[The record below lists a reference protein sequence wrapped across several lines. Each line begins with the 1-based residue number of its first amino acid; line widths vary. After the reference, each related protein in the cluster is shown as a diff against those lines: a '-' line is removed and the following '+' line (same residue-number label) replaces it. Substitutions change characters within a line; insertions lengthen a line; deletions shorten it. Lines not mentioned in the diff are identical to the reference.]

1 MTTTLV
7 AQGLGDAAGD
17 ALRSVVTFLPKLF
30 GFLLV
35 LLIGW
40 LVARLL
46 RAGVHKLLERVHF
59 DRAVQHGGI
68 GDALARTK
76 FDAAGL
82 VAQIVYYAVLLIALQ
97 IAFGLFGSN
106 PVSQLLTEIVAWLP
120 RAIVAIVIIV
130 VAAAIARAV
139 RDIASRAMG
148 GLSYGPAIARIASWF
163 IIGIGVVAAL
173 NQIGVAT
180 TVTTPILITV
190 LATLGGIAV
199 IGVGGGLV
207 KPMQSRWE
215 GWLSKAE
222 EEAPRVR
229 AEAEAYRRSR
239 EDERRARPQSQPSPV
254 TEPTGI
260 SQPAHAGSAP
270 VAPQPSAPQ
279 QPTGP
284 RPSAD
289 QPTIRQQPPQ
299 GPPPTAYPPSSP
311 HAQPGYPTNP
321 QDPYPPQR

>member
-7 AQGLGDAAGD
+7 AQGVGDAAGD
-17 ALRSVVTFLPKLF
+17 ALRSVVTFLPKLV

-40 LVARLL
+40 FVARLL
-46 RAGVHKLLERVHF
+46 RTGVRKVLEHVHF

-68 GDALARTK
+68 GDALARTR

-106 PVSQLLTEIVAWLP
+106 PVSALLTDIVAWLP
-120 RAIVAIVIIV
+120 RAVVAIIIIV

-148 GLSYGPAIARIASWF
+148 GLSYGPTVAKIASWF
-163 IIGIGVVAAL
+163 IIGIGVIAAL
-173 NQIGVAT
+173 NQIGIAT

-190 LATLGGIAV
+190 LATVGGIAV
-199 IGVGGGLV
+199 VGVGGGLV
-207 KPMQSRWE
+207 RPMQARWDR
-215 GWLSKAE
+215 WLDKAE

-229 AEAEAYRRSR
+229 AETEAYRRTR
-239 EDERRARPQSQPSPV
+239 EDERQRASMAEPTVVSQPV
-254 TEPTGI
+254 PTGAG
-260 SQPAHAGSAP
+260 PAPAP
-270 VAPQPSAPQ
+270 PPVQQQPQ
-279 QPTGP
+279 QH
-284 RPSAD
+284 
-289 QPTIRQQPPQ
+289 Q
-299 GPPPTAYPPSSP
+299 GPPPNAYPPSSP
-311 HAQPGYPTNP
+311 HAQQQPENKANP